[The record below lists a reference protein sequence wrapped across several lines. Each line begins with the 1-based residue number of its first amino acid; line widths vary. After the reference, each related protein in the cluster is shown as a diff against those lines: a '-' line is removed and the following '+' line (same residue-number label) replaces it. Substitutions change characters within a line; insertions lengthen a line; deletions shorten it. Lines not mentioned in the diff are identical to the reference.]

1 MKQWT
6 EKKRVSE
13 QTFMAY
19 NIQMPI
25 PGYIPR
31 PIFTTT
37 PKVEEMSPTT
47 QSQYLQ
53 TDPTFSAT
61 SPTHSEIHHAIK
73 NHIYKR

>member
-1 MKQWT
+1 
-6 EKKRVSE
+6 
-13 QTFMAY
+13 
-19 NIQMPI
+19 MPI

-31 PIFTTT
+31 PILTTT
-37 PKVEEMSPTT
+37 PKVVDMSPNT
-47 QSQYLQ
+47 QSQHLQ